1 MTSPAIFTRD
11 VLWMGPD
18 VPSGTVYEGSPT
30 NITMDLAQVQG
41 AFILGGEQ
49 SSLYFQRITMINPL
63 VASEM
68 STNSGYGT
76 FQTAIPIWAIQFMR
90 YEGRGTQIYM

>member
-1 MTSPAIFTRD
+1 MTSPAVFTRS

-18 VPSGTVYEGSPT
+18 VPSGTAYEGSPT
-30 NITMDLAQVQG
+30 NITMDLDQVQG
-41 AFILGGEQ
+41 AFILDGEQ
-49 SSLYFQRITMINPL
+49 NTLSFQQITMINPL

-68 STNSGYGT
+68 STNSGYGI

-90 YEGRGTQIYM
+90 